1 MIPGRAVFS
10 MVVHNKITIFANG
23 KACQIDGASTI
34 GTLAESFQLEPKM
47 VLVEY
52 NGQAL
57 LRSEWPDK
65 ALAHGDRIEFIRVVA
80 GG

>member
-1 MIPGRAVFS
+1 MIVQHK
-10 MVVHNKITIFANG
+10 VTVFANG
-23 KACQIDGASTI
+23 KACQIDGTSTI
-34 GTLAESFQLEPKM
+34 GTLAASFKLEPKM

-57 LRSEWPDK
+57 LRTEWEDK
-65 ALAHGDRIEFIRVVA
+65 TLQHGDRIEFIRVVA